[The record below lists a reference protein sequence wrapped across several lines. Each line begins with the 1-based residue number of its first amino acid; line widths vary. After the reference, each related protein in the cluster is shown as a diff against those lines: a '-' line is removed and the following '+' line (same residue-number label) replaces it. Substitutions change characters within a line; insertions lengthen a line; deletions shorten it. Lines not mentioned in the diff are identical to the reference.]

1 MELVLIYVL
10 LLFSA
15 RAILKLLG
23 DWIRMRTAVRFVR
36 KSYGRLGELPSEA
49 QLAQH
54 PRAPVFLHLVAA
66 YQEPEIARTVRA
78 LLASQYVKAKLHVVV
93 VTKEEEERAPHIAMG
108 VSTGELVRRFRD
120 TLPLCQQQQVSVLSM
135 PGPGRKAHQLNWA
148 LRPERL
154 REILGDQVDPA
165 SVFVGVSDADSQPH
179 PDTFRWIAHRE
190 LTGEGGRAYQG
201 VTLSLANYDGLDSH
215 GKLSAIQQS
224 SVFLRISVP
233 RLLSEVVRIRLISR
247 VCARF
252 PTAGSALQPLFNAFF
267 RRTHILL
274 GHNQFVRLD
283 TLQSVGGFPTSGATE
298 DSTLGY
304 ALGLQGIQIHPMPMV
319 ELCELPETPEK
330 VIQQSARW
338 YKGVLDDSAFLWRAW
353 RNDPSLFNLAQLL
366 RHTGS
371 KAIEWPIAAVLYPGT
386 GLLEGQL
393 WRFIPEPPVL
403 FAVSV
408 ALPTL
413 ALFLSVWIDG
423 VITHASLQDLLPC
436 FPRGVNLRRRGI
448 REKFLGIFRCHR
460 YWLLVT
466 RSSWR
471 VLGSLVSTGRYEPRK
486 TDRLSRQ
493 AAAPTRQTSV
503 ASSSW
508 TPGRIKQ
515 GLSSDRSG

>member
-10 LLFSA
+10 VLISA

-23 DWIRMRTAVRFVR
+23 DWLRMRTAVRFVQ
-36 KSYGRLGELPSEA
+36 KSYGRLDELPSEA
-49 QLAQH
+49 ELARQ
-54 PRAPVFLHLVAA
+54 PRAPIFLHLVAA

-78 LLASQYVKAKLHVVV
+78 LLASRYVKAKLHVVV
-93 VTKEEEERAPHIAMG
+93 ITKEEEEQAPHIAMG
-108 VSTGELVRRFRD
+108 VSTGELVRRFRN
-120 TLPLCQQQQVSVLSM
+120 TLSPDQQQQVCILTM

-148 LRPERL
+148 LRPEKL
-154 REILGDQVDPA
+154 REILGDQVDPT

-179 PDTFRWIAHRE
+179 PDTYRWIAHRE
-190 LTGEGGRAYQG
+190 LSGEGGRAYQG
-201 VTLSLANYDGLDSH
+201 VTLSLANYDGLDHH

-233 RLLSEVVRIRLISR
+233 RLLSEAVRMRLIAR

-252 PTAGSALQPLFNAFF
+252 PTVGSALQPLFNACF
-267 RRTHILL
+267 RRAHILL

-304 ALGLQGIQIHPMPMV
+304 TLGLQGVQIHPMPMV
-319 ELCELPETPEK
+319 ELCELPETSEK

-338 YKGVLDDSAFLWRAW
+338 YKGVLDDSAFFWRAW
-353 RNDPSLFNLAQLL
+353 RDDPSFFKLAQLV

-393 WRFIPEPPVL
+393 WRFFQEPPVL
-403 FAVSV
+403 LAVSV

-436 FPRGVNLRRRGI
+436 FPRRVNLRRRGI
-448 REKFLGIFRCHR
+448 REKFLGVFRCHR

-471 VLGSLVSTGRYEPRK
+471 VLGSLVCTGRYEPRK
-486 TDRLSRQ
+486 TDRLSRR
-493 AAAPTRQTSV
+493 APVPTPPSIL
-503 ASSSW
+503 ASPSW
-508 TPGRIKQ
+508 TTGRTSQ
-515 GLSSDRSG
+515 SLSSDRSG